1 MRQCQWPMVCAHQD
15 VEGTNIPFSTIL
27 LHRETEM
34 DLCKTYNDFIR
45 QFKKKTVS
53 SLWYF
58 LLFVSLD
65 MAYAATCTLWHITV
79 MTVYLI
85 QGLEDECS
93 QV

>member
-45 QFKKKTVS
+45 QFKKK
-53 SLWYF
+53 
-58 LLFVSLD
+58 LFQ
-65 MAYAATCTLWHITV
+65 
-79 MTVYLI
+79 VYGTFFCL
-85 QGLEDECS
+85 
-93 QV
+93 